1 MDTNLIKNS
10 KPNIDYSKRIITI
23 PNVLSFFRLLLI
35 PIITWLYIKKKNYY
49 MTVIV
54 LGLSGLTDVID
65 GIIARKFNMISD
77 FGKAFDPIADKLTQ
91 IIVLFCLV
99 FRFDFMIV
107 PLILLIIKEVFA
119 GITGLLTIKKTHQV
133 HGAVW
138 HGKTTTVCLYILMT
152 IHIIWYTIPVHV
164 SNILILLCTVM
175 MLFSAILYGI
185 KNIKLICEAISN
197 DKQTETN

>member
-1 MDTNLIKNS
+1 MNKN
-10 KPNIDYSKRIITI
+10 KDIDYSKKIITI
-23 PNVLSFFRLLLI
+23 PNILSLFRLMLI
-35 PIITWLYIKKKNYY
+35 PLIAWLYIKKKDYY

-99 FRFDFMIV
+99 SRFEFMII
-107 PLILLIIKEVFA
+107 PLIILIIKELLA
-119 GITGLLTIKKTHQV
+119 GIIGLLTIKKTHRV

-138 HGKTTTVCLYILMT
+138 HGKTTTVLLYIMMT
-152 IHIIWYTIPVHV
+152 IHIIWYNIPIHI
-164 SNILILLCTVM
+164 SNILILICTAM
-175 MLFSAILYGI
+175 MLLSAVLYGI
-185 KNIKLICEAISN
+185 KNIGLIKEATQKN
-197 DKQTETN
+197 A